1 MKTRKGHIMRTVLK
15 SKRVSYGYVELVDAG
30 TTWARYRIELNGNLQ
45 EVSDDLSYM
54 SRLFDTKYY

>member
-1 MKTRKGHIMRTVLK
+1 MRTVLK